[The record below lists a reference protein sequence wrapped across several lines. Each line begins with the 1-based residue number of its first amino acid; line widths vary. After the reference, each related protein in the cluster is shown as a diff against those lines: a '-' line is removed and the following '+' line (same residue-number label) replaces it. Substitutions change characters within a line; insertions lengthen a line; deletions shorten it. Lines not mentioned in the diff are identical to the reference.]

1 MTVLD
6 SSVGAGPAPAA
17 APPNGGVPAG
27 AVAVCALDDLQPDRG
42 ACALVNG
49 HAVAV
54 FRCSPFDEVYAIGNV
69 DPYSG
74 ASVLSRGIVGSI
86 GDRPVVASPI
96 YKNRFDL
103 TDGTSLENQD
113 VRVPVHPVWIVDG
126 HVLVGPPLG
135 GP

>member
-6 SSVGAGPAPAA
+6 ESVGAGPAPVATPRPA
-17 APPNGGVPAG
+17 GAPAG
-27 AVAVCALDDLQPDRG
+27 AVVVCALDDLQPDRG
-42 ACALVNG
+42 ACALVDG
-49 HAVAV
+49 QAVAI
-54 FRCSPFDEVYAIGNV
+54 FRCSPFDEVYAIGNI
-69 DPYSG
+69 DPFSG

-103 TDGTSLENQD
+103 AEGTSLENPT

-126 HVLVGPPLG
+126 QVLVGPPLG